1 MQQRN
6 FGLNMNQLG
15 GGKPTFW
22 SIFSIEKF
30 FVKLTCANKLT
41 LLFILGNSNFFFF
54 FQQTVFAL
62 IPCNLKT
69 ITPHISYA
77 SPVLWLKAR
86 RVKKIH
92 FMKSTLT
99 VVVPLCGELN
109 TVEKHLL
116 LQLFQ
121 LNKHN
126 FDMNPLKNYFSSGK
140 LSIRNMMSILE

>member
-1 MQQRN
+1 
-6 FGLNMNQLG
+6 
-15 GGKPTFW
+15 
-22 SIFSIEKF
+22 
-30 FVKLTCANKLT
+30 
-41 LLFILGNSNFFFF
+41 
-54 FQQTVFAL
+54 
-62 IPCNLKT
+62 
-69 ITPHISYA
+69 
-77 SPVLWLKAR
+77 
-86 RVKKIH
+86 
-92 FMKSTLT
+92 MKSTLT